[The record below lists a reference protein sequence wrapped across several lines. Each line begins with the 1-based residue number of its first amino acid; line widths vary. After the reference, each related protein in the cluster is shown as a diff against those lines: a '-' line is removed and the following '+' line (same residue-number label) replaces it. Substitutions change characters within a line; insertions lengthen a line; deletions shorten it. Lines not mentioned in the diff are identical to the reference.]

1 MNEFVV
7 VVDRVVRFWGTFQEA
22 VDRAAEMCRAGERPV
37 VRRARPGEIP
47 GIAIEEPPSWEDD
60 DDDLIPF

>member
-22 VDRAAEMCRAGERPV
+22 VDRAAKMRPAGERPL
-37 VRRARPGEIP
+37 VRRAQPGEIP
-47 GIAIEEPPSWEDD
+47 GIDIEEPQSWEDD

>member
-7 VVDRVVRFWGTFQEA
+7 IVDDVIRIRGTFEEA
-22 VDRAAEMCRAGERPV
+22 LDEAAEIRLTGERPV

-47 GIAIEEPPSWEDD
+47 GIDIEEPPSWEDD